1 MIKKIEFFTAGCPRS
16 QISEKNL
23 RKALGKLGLEVE
35 VESIDDPK
43 IHEARGVAAFPAV
56 MIDGELKSEGAF
68 ITVDDCEEMLS
79 PSAK

>member
-1 MIKKIEFFTAGCPRS
+1 MISKIEFFTAGCPRS

-23 RKALGKLGLEVE
+23 KKALGKLGLEIE

-43 IHEARGVAAFPAV
+43 VHEARGVAAFPALMV
-56 MIDGELKSEGAF
+56 NGEIKSQGDF

-79 PSAK
+79 SYTE